1 MDELARTAL
10 ALLVLAVVAGA
21 VPLAD
26 GVRQARAVAWAAGRA
41 AVQLLTVGLVLGAV
55 FRAPAAVLPLLAVM
69 AVAATATVAPR
80 LAELPAAGRW
90 RRPAAVAVAVTSGAT
105 VTGTVVFASGALPFD
120 VRNVVALGGI
130 TLGGAMTASTLA
142 GRRFLA
148 ELHGRRPEVEGKL
161 ALGLTMRQATADL
174 VAVAVGEA
182 LVPALDQTRT
192 TGLVTFPGGVRRRP
206 VRRRQPAGRRPL
218 PARRA
223 GRPARRPERRRGG
236 AAAAAGGRAV
246 PAGAPRHHGAVAAQ
260 PRVRARPC
268 SAARPGWS
276 PAPGGGAA
284 GPRRRPG
291 SA

>member
-1 MDELARTAL
+1 MSELARTAL
-10 ALLVLAVVAGA
+10 ALLVLVVVAGV

-26 GVRQARAVAWAAGRA
+26 GVRQARAVAWAAARG

-80 LAELPAAGRW
+80 LADLPAVGRW
-90 RRPAAVAVAVTSGAT
+90 RRPAAVAAAVTSGAA
-105 VTGTVVFASGALPFD
+105 VTGTVVFASGALPFA

-148 ELHGRRPEVEGKL
+148 ELQSRRPEVEGKL
-161 ALGLTMRQATADL
+161 ALGVTMRQATADL

-192 TGLVTFPGGVRRRP
+192 TGLVTFPGAFVG
-206 VRRRQPAGRRPL
+206 AL
-218 PARRA
+218 F
-223 GRPARRPERRRGG
+223 GG
-236 AAAAAGGRAV
+236 ASPLAAARFQLVVLVGLLAAQSVAAVVLLRLLAAV
-246 PAGAPRHHGAVAAQ
+246 PYLPMRAAT
-260 PRVRARPC
+260 PEH
-268 SAARPGWS
+268 
-276 PAPGGGAA
+276 
-284 GPRRRPG
+284 
-291 SA
+291 

>member
-1 MDELARTAL
+1 MIEPARTAL
-10 ALLVLAVVAGA
+10 ALLVLAAVAGA
-21 VPLAD
+21 VPLVD
-26 GVRQARAVAWAAGRA
+26 GVRQGRAVAWAAGRA

-105 VTGTVVFASGALPFD
+105 VTGTVVFASGALAFG
-120 VRNVVALGGI
+120 VRNLVALGGI

-148 ELHGRRPEVEGKL
+148 ELHGRRAEVEGKL
-161 ALGLTMRQATADL
+161 ALGVSMRQATADL

-192 TGLVTFPGGVRRRP
+192 TGLVTFPGAFVGALFGGASPLAAARFQLIVLVGLLAAQSVAAVVLLRLLAAVP
-206 VRRRQPAGRRPL
+206 YL
-218 PARRA
+218 PA
-223 GRPARRPERRRGG
+223 PAATER
-236 AAAAAGGRAV
+236 
-246 PAGAPRHHGAVAAQ
+246 
-260 PRVRARPC
+260 
-268 SAARPGWS
+268 
-276 PAPGGGAA
+276 
-284 GPRRRPG
+284 
-291 SA
+291 